1 MEAELP
7 SDLPAYAELHCLS
20 NFTFLRGA
28 SHAEELVERAH
39 ALGYAALAITDE
51 CSLAGVVRAHVAAK
65 EWALPATR
73 AARGRPGPSAHC
85 RGMPDTGA
93 WRLLLQESSSP
104 FTASPQATDVRDQPH
119 AQASCSPAFRLAL
132 ALAMAACVAAC
143 SWLWAGGFDDTTAVL
158 RTAAIA
164 AVAAVL
170 AYRLAEHFLLVF
182 AVSMAPVLVLLAL
195 LSHWLP

>member
-1 MEAELP
+1 
-7 SDLPAYAELHCLS
+7 
-20 NFTFLRGA
+20 
-28 SHAEELVERAH
+28 
-39 ALGYAALAITDE
+39 
-51 CSLAGVVRAHVAAK
+51 VAA
-65 EWALPATR
+65 
-73 AARGRPGPSAHC
+73 PSARNFVFFH
-85 RGMPDTGA
+85 RLTG
-93 WRLLLQESSSP
+93 
-104 FTASPQATDVRDQPH
+104 ATDVRDQPH

-132 ALAMAACVAAC
+132 ALAMAACVVAC